1 MSDETILNE
10 PSRLSSEVIYQR
22 DSQPSENAPEFKPGN
37 TPHTQLGN
45 ETLNANIPWQE
56 IVQQIQ
62 AHYTQEQLIEET
74 GVTTENLLNIL
85 NQDYSKLNFRTG
97 ARILGVHC
105 RFFPEQY

>member
-45 ETLNANIPWQE
+45 EIRWTPKSIPQSDLYKRYSPVNKSSDLNN
-56 IVQQIQ
+56 
-62 AHYTQEQLIEET
+62 HY
-74 GVTTENLLNIL
+74 
-85 NQDYSKLNFRTG
+85 
-97 ARILGVHC
+97 
-105 RFFPEQY
+105 RFS